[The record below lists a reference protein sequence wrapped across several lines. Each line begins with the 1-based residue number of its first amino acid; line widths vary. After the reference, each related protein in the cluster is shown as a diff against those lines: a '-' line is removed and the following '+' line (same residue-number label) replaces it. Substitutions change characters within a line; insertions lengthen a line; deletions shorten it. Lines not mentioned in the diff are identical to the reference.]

1 MKLLFIKKSGEPKM
15 RSPLQGLFPPAL
27 KKERVPRPYPQ
38 GIRSKRLVSL
48 IKHGSKEIPTKDEIL
63 YSPTVMME
71 YSIWLK
77 LD

>member
-1 MKLLFIKKSGEPKM
+1 MKLLFIEKSGEPEM
-15 RSPLQGLFPPAL
+15 RSPLHEPFPQAL
-27 KKERVPRPYPQ
+27 KKEMVPRLYPPK
-38 GIRSKRLVSL
+38 IRSKRLVSL
-48 IKHGSKEIPTKDEIL
+48 IKHGSKKIPTKNEIL

>member
-1 MKLLFIKKSGEPKM
+1 MKLLFIEKRGAPEM
-15 RSPLQGLFPPAL
+15 RSPLQGPFPQAL
-27 KKERVPRPYPQ
+27 KKEGVPRLYPPE
-38 GIRSKRLVSL
+38 IRSKRLVSL
-48 IKHGSKEIPTKDEIL
+48 IKHGSKELPTKNEIL